1 MKPVD
6 VVVAAKLVSVAISG
20 ISYAGLAE
28 ALGISQAEAHAAAKR
43 LVIARLFRETGRQV
57 PYPKRQALLEFW
69 VHGLKYVYPA
79 ELGAPTR
86 GRPTSIG
93 AAPLNMEFPTPEGG
107 VPVWPHPHGTVRGP
121 ALKPIHPSALPASS
135 DERVHEL
142 LSLID
147 ALREGRIR
155 EQSMA
160 ADLLKDRLYRWC

>member
-6 VVVAAKLVSVAISG
+6 TVVATKLISVAIDG

-28 ALGISQAEAHAAAKR
+28 ALTISHSEAHAAAKR
-43 LVIARLFRETGRQV
+43 LIKAGLFKEAGRQV

-79 ELGAPTR
+79 EVGAPTR

-93 AAPLNMEFPTPEGG
+93 ALPLNLEFPTPEGG
-107 VPVWPHPHGTVRGP
+107 VPVWPDPHGTVRGP
-121 ALKPIHPSALPASS
+121 ALRPIHPSALPASS
-135 DERVHEL
+135 DTRVYEL

-155 EQSMA
+155 EQRMA